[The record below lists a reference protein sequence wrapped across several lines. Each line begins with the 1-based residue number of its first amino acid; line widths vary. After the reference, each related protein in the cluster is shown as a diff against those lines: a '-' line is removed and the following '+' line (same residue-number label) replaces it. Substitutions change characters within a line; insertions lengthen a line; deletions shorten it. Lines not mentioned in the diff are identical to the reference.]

1 MPLLSHDEILK
12 LHAAVVSAR
21 LLESRLT
28 LLVGVNPGFVA
39 GLPRAVT
46 SSDQVLQ
53 DLDALNA
60 AGALADDTVPLA
72 IWLLNAV
79 ARAGMQKEA
88 ALFKAVLEKVGGP
101 AGLRGTAREETAAI
115 GGPAGSSTA
124 PAAAV
129 ILPAPGAPWKSSTAI
144 RGCTEWDLGRLPD
157 KDTPKLIPR
166 KGIKPAEMYF
176 LGQDAPTGGRGAGAV
191 EPRARTEVDPPE
203 LGGAAVRRLEDE
215 RYDARVAR
223 IIDGVAATLEKRSR
237 IAAALA
243 QKLQL
248 SAVPGEVA
256 RIVATEMVRVRKAGE
271 TARALNDVDSK
282 LANDA
287 ADLEDRRA
295 VRTILWQILPF
306 VIDWRQLVVTGRVTL
321 ASGTNAID
329 LPLRTGTV
337 AEIVLAGINE
347 QCCKFAPLANAGMPV
362 GAALVR
368 LPAAAQTAL
377 FDVDGTRLAQLI
389 VQQLA
394 AEVSIEAQYTRYP
407 DMRDAV
413 EGTLRYHAR
422 EAPEDEILPYYL
434 LFVDADL
441 GEKEGAHDLWALA
454 RTVIGRELPSL
465 RLVRLTGGALQDEMV
480 LAKHIEAIMR
490 RTP

>member
-1 MPLLSHDEILK
+1 
-12 LHAAVVSAR
+12 
-21 LLESRLT
+21 
-28 LLVGVNPGFVA
+28 
-39 GLPRAVT
+39 
-46 SSDQVLQ
+46 
-53 DLDALNA
+53 
-60 AGALADDTVPLA
+60 
-72 IWLLNAV
+72 
-79 ARAGMQKEA
+79 
-88 ALFKAVLEKVGGP
+88 
-101 AGLRGTAREETAAI
+101 
-115 GGPAGSSTA
+115 
-124 PAAAV
+124 
-129 ILPAPGAPWKSSTAI
+129 
-144 RGCTEWDLGRLPD
+144 
-157 KDTPKLIPR
+157 
-166 KGIKPAEMYF
+166 MYF
-176 LGQDAPTGGRGAGAV
+176 LGEEAPAGGRGTSAV
-191 EPRARTEVDPPE
+191 ETGAKAELDPPE
-203 LGGAAVRRLEDE
+203 LRRAAGLRLADE

-223 IIDGVAATLEKRSR
+223 IIDGVAATLEKRLR

-243 QKLQL
+243 QKLQV
-248 SAVPGEVA
+248 SAAPGEVA
-256 RIVATEMVRVRKAGE
+256 RVVATEIVSVRKAGE
-271 TARALNDVDSK
+271 TARALNDIDSK
-282 LANDA
+282 LAKDT
-287 ADLEDRRA
+287 ADLEDRLA
-295 VRTILWQILPF
+295 VRTILWQLLPF
-306 VIDWRQLVVTGRVTL
+306 VVDWRQLVVTGRVTL
-321 ASGTNAID
+321 AGGPNAID

-347 QCCKFAPLANAGMPV
+347 QCCKFAPLAAAGMPV

-394 AEVSIEAQYTRYP
+394 AEVGIEAQYTRYP

-422 EAPEDEILPYYL
+422 EAPDDEILPYYL

-490 RTP
+490 RSP